1 MMRVTL
7 LSALFFF
14 ITVQISAQKF
24 DMGKVTVEELK
35 QTEHPKDPKAEA
47 AVLYKKG
54 RTYFEFHPDKGFRTI
69 TEVETRIKIYKKEGY
84 DWANFV
90 IDNYVDNNSKEN
102 VSFTNACTYNL
113 VDGKIEK
120 TKLKSEGIFVEKTN
134 KYRERNKIVLPN
146 VKELSVIEFKYT
158 QESPFIGAFKDWN
171 FQMAIPVNH
180 SEYVTQIPE
189 YYIYKTQMKGALVP
203 KIEKTSSTGSYRG
216 KVTQKVNGDGGY
228 SNVKSNLDLDYQEAN
243 ITYTL
248 KDIPAMKDESYI
260 NNINNYRTALLHELT
275 SIKYP
280 NQPYKDLSTDWN
292 TLVKRIYEGEFGS
305 ELNKRSYFEEDLAA
319 ILKGISNPDEKIT
332 TIFNF
337 VKSRMTW
344 NEYVGYIC
352 EKGVRTAYKEKVGNT
367 AEINLILIAMLREA
381 GIDVNPILLS
391 TRSNGI
397 AFFPNRS
404 SYNYVIAGVQSG
416 DRLLLLDA
424 TDKNAGV
431 DIMPFRALNWFGRMV
446 RKDGSSDDVEL
457 VPKNL
462 SKNVVNIMATIGA
475 DGVLKGMVREQ
486 HFDYFAYM
494 YRALYGDLNQE
505 KYLEKLEKKYT
516 GIQIESYKVA
526 NAKDMAKPVV
536 EDYNFTHEA
545 IVERIGDKIYVDPML
560 FFAQTENPF
569 KQEKREYPIDFS
581 FPNQEK
587 YMINLT
593 IPDGYVVESVPAPM
607 SMAMEEDMGSFNF
620 NINTSGNKV
629 QLVASVDIN
638 WSLVPASHYEIL
650 KNFYKTIIEKQT
662 EKIVLKKA

>member
-1 MMRVTL
+1 
-7 LSALFFF
+7 
-14 ITVQISAQKF
+14 
-24 DMGKVTVEELK
+24 
-35 QTEHPKDPKAEA
+35 
-47 AVLYKKG
+47 
-54 RTYFEFHPDKGFRTI
+54 
-69 TEVETRIKIYKKEGY
+69 
-84 DWANFV
+84 
-90 IDNYVDNNSKEN
+90 
-102 VSFTNACTYNL
+102 
-113 VDGKIEK
+113 
-120 TKLKSEGIFVEKTN
+120 
-134 KYRERNKIVLPN
+134 
-146 VKELSVIEFKYT
+146 
-158 QESPFIGAFKDWN
+158 
-171 FQMAIPVNH
+171 MAIPVNH

-292 TLVKRIYEGEFGS
+292 TLVKRIYEGDFGS

>member
-1 MMRVTL
+1 
-7 LSALFFF
+7 
-14 ITVQISAQKF
+14 
-24 DMGKVTVEELK
+24 
-35 QTEHPKDPKAEA
+35 
-47 AVLYKKG
+47 
-54 RTYFEFHPDKGFRTI
+54 
-69 TEVETRIKIYKKEGY
+69 
-84 DWANFV
+84 
-90 IDNYVDNNSKEN
+90 
-102 VSFTNACTYNL
+102 
-113 VDGKIEK
+113 
-120 TKLKSEGIFVEKTN
+120 
-134 KYRERNKIVLPN
+134 
-146 VKELSVIEFKYT
+146 
-158 QESPFIGAFKDWN
+158 
-171 FQMAIPVNH
+171 
-180 SEYVTQIPE
+180 
-189 YYIYKTQMKGALVP
+189 
-203 KIEKTSSTGSYRG
+203 
-216 KVTQKVNGDGGY
+216 
-228 SNVKSNLDLDYQEAN
+228 
-243 ITYTL
+243 
-248 KDIPAMKDESYI
+248 
-260 NNINNYRTALLHELT
+260 
-275 SIKYP
+275 
-280 NQPYKDLSTDWN
+280 
-292 TLVKRIYEGEFGS
+292 
-305 ELNKRSYFEEDLAA
+305 
-319 ILKGISNPDEKIT
+319 
-332 TIFNF
+332 
-337 VKSRMTW
+337 
-344 NEYVGYIC
+344 
-352 EKGVRTAYKEKVGNT
+352 
-367 AEINLILIAMLREA
+367 MLREA

-431 DIMPFRALNWFGRMV
+431 DIMPFRALNWFGRML

-462 SKNVVNIMATIGA
+462 SRNVVNIMATIGA